1 MTNEQL
7 DELQNIRN
15 SVNDLYTKLNIVL
28 YEKKNAAKV
37 SYKKVR
43 PSSLITDNL
52 EYIVRKLNLLQE
64 AGE

>member
-7 DELQNIRN
+7 EELQNIRN
-15 SVNDLYTKLNIVL
+15 AVDDLYTKLDVEL
-28 YEKKNAAKV
+28 YEKKKAVKV
-37 SYKKVR
+37 SYKKVK

-52 EYIVRKLNLLQE
+52 QYIVEKLNILQE

>member
-15 SVNDLYTKLNIVL
+15 SVNDLYAKLNVDL

-37 SYKKVR
+37 SYR
-43 PSSLITDNL
+43 LSTNRHFNLLFASPFGPGLSLIH
-52 EYIVRKLNLLQE
+52 I
-64 AGE
+64 